1 MEIHV
6 RRIRPDDGPLLRGLR
21 LRSLSDAPDAF
32 GQSLQDAVARPEAEW
47 SAEARAATDG
57 DRRAWFI
64 AEAPGSAAGSD
75 RSSEV
80 GSDPAWA
87 EHVGLV
93 LVRRRPPDVALVF
106 SMWVDSRVQRGG
118 VGRALIDTAE
128 RWAGSWGAERIVL
141 WVVAGNE
148 PAIRFYQRL
157 GFMVT
162 ESGTDADSGRAY
174 GALAMSRP
182 IDASGFIPLEIPVPR

>member
-32 GQSLQDAVARPEAEW
+32 GQSLQDAVARPDAEW

-57 DRRAWFI
+57 ARRAWFI
-64 AEAPGSAAGSD
+64 AEAPASEPEPAA
-75 RSSEV
+75 
-80 GSDPAWA
+80 P
-87 EHVGLV
+87 VGLV

-106 SMWVDSRVQRGG
+106 SMWVDSRVRRGG

-182 IDASGFIPLEIPVPR
+182 IDASGFTPLEIPVPR

>member
-1 MEIHV
+1 MGPAKMPAMDVRV
-6 RRIRPDDGPLLRGLR
+6 RRIDAADGPLLRELR
-21 LRSLSDAPDAF
+21 LRSLAEAPEAF
-32 GQSLQDAVARPEAEW
+32 GQSLADAAARPDAEW
-47 SAEARAATDG
+47 RADARAAGQG

-64 AEAPGSAAGSD
+64 AEEAGADPTTS
-75 RSSEV
+75 V
-80 GSDPAWA
+80 G
-87 EHVGLV
+87 VV

-106 SMWVDSRVQRGG
+106 SMWVDSRVRRGG

-128 RWAGSWGAERIVL
+128 GWAGSWGAERIVL

-148 PAIRFYQRL
+148 SAIRFYQRL

-182 IDASGFIPLEIPVPR
+182 IDASGFTPLEIPVPR